1 VTSRRAVLAAPVL
14 ALGAACGGG
23 GSASDGPPARTAAD
37 DAARDRALAA
47 EQTLIAQYDAALR
60 DPSVAADAALTA
72 RLTAIRAEHAA
83 HLAAVG
89 QGYTPTAATLPLAS
103 DASSAPPR
111 HPSPSPSVLTPK
123 QASSPAA
130 AGPTTMASSPPT
142 PPPTTDGSAAPA
154 GSGLVGALVKAEQAA
169 SSRLTADIMDRD
181 GATALLF
188 ASIAASEAGHAAL
201 LLGGAA

>member
-1 VTSRRAVLAAPVL
+1 MTSRRAVLAAPVL

-23 GSASDGPPARTAAD
+23 GSAPDHSPARTAAD
-37 DAARDRALAA
+37 NAARDRTLAA
-47 EQTLIAQYDAALR
+47 EQALIAQYDAALR

-89 QGYTPTAATLPLAS
+89 QDYAPAAEALPLAS
-103 DASSAPPR
+103 DASSAPAR
-111 HPSPSPSVLTPK
+111 HPSPSPSVLTLKHTP
-123 QASSPAA
+123 SHAA
-130 AGPTTMASSPPT
+130 AGPTTTAS
-142 PPPTTDGSAAPA
+142 PPPTTDNTATPA
-154 GSGLVGALVKAEQAA
+154 GTGPLVSNLVKAEQAA
-169 SSRLTADIMDRD
+169 SSRLTADVMNRD